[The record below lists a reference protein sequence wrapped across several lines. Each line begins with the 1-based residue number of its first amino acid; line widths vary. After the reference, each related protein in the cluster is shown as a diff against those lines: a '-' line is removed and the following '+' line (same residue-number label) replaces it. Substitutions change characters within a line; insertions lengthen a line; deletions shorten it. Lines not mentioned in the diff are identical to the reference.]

1 MGKPAE
7 TRWEK
12 YIDNMIAKHLED
24 TPGLTARTISD
35 YKSSIR
41 SLLRKM
47 DKHGL
52 ETDPALIGPKELNA
66 IYNIFQEEGLA
77 VSTGKDY
84 VNALKLYCFAAGNT
98 SIEKKKLPWNT
109 DYRPCADWLT
119 KSESRTLLNADL
131 NPEQRVLIHL
141 ELCLGLR
148 RIDSVRLKVEYIDW
162 KQKKLTVLG
171 KGHGNGKLRVV
182 DFIVKDKPGMNTEKI
197 FREYIEYRNTMIALA
212 KARNPSVKVPDRLL
226 IYLTKNNLGSFSE
239 DGVAI
244 DNRIKAISDLTGVPF
259 SNHTLRR
266 TFGRTLFHS
275 GVKVEDIAAILGHK
289 DTKTTLKYLGLD
301 KVDHSDHMN
310 MLDFGD
316 DDDD

>member
-1 MGKPAE
+1 MGKSSE
-7 TRWEK
+7 SKWEP
-12 YIDNMIAKHLED
+12 YIENMIAKHLED
-24 TPGLTARTISD
+24 TPGLTKRTISD
-35 YKSSIR
+35 YKSTIR

-47 DKHGL
+47 ESHGL
-52 ETDPALIGPKELNA
+52 ETDPRLIGPKELNA
-66 IYNIFQEEGLA
+66 VYNIFQEEGLA

-109 DYRPCADWLT
+109 DYRPFVDWLT
-119 KSESRTLLNADL
+119 PSQSRKLLKADL
-131 NPEQRVLIHL
+131 NPEQRMLVHL

-148 RIDSVRLKVEYIDW
+148 RIDSVRLKLEYIDW
-162 KQKKLTVLG
+162 KRKKLTVLG
-171 KGHGNGKLRVV
+171 KGHGNGKLRMV
-182 DFIVKDKPGMNTEKI
+182 DFITKDAPGMNTEKI
-197 FREYIEYRNTMIALA
+197 FREYIEYRDTMIALA
-212 KARNPSVKVPDRLL
+212 KARNPSVKVPDKLL
-226 IYLTKNNLGSFSE
+226 VYLKKNEIGSFSE

-244 DNRIKAISDLTGVPF
+244 DNRIKRISEIVGVPF

-266 TFGRTLFHS
+266 TFGRTMYHS
-275 GVKVEDIAAILGHK
+275 GVKIEDIAAILGHK